1 MSSVIAIDIRL
12 TRFFAVLLI
21 AITMAPRPGQ
31 AQSDANSVAVVTSNN
46 EDIYQEVTKSIGGV
60 LAGST
65 SNPVELS
72 FINLGDSTLTENL
85 SRQITGYDLVVS
97 VGVSA
102 ANTIASLE
110 ERPPLLAVLIPLQAA
125 QSLSQS
131 STTKSRPWT
140 SAIVLDQPIERQ
152 LRLIKL
158 ITKGTK
164 SVGILLS
171 TSSGLSKENIET
183 LSKRFTLD
191 IHSEMVKPGENFIRE
206 LGFVL
211 EKTDIFLAI
220 PDPLI
225 FNRQTAGNLLQSAYR
240 RRVPVIGFAQS
251 HVKAGALAAVYSSPE
266 QIGRHAGEAILEFFS
281 SDEKKINGIQSPRY
295 FSVAFNR
302 QVERSL
308 GLVMPNEAEIELEI
322 RSLEHSL
329 EKTTP

>member
-1 MSSVIAIDIRL
+1 MRSTIAIDIFLKRV
-12 TRFFAVLLI
+12 FAVLLI
-21 AITMAPRPGQ
+21 APCLGY
-31 AQSDANSVAVVTSNN
+31 AQSGSRTVAVVTSSN
-46 EDIYQEVTKSIGGV
+46 DGIYQEVTKSIV
-60 LAGST
+60 NVVAG
-65 SNPVELS
+65 NPSDNVDLS
-72 FINLGDSTLTENL
+72 FINLGNNTPTEEP
-85 SRQITGYDLVVS
+85 SRLISGYDLVVS

-102 ANTIASLE
+102 TSYIDSLE
-110 ERPPLLAVLIPLQAA
+110 VRPPLLAVLIPLQTA
-125 QSLSQS
+125 QSLRQS
-131 STTKSRPWT
+131 SPASTAKPGQWA

-171 TSSGLSKENIET
+171 PSTGFSVEEIEKLSKLFN
-183 LSKRFTLD
+183 LD
-191 IHSEMVKPGENFIRE
+191 FYSEVVKPGQSFFRE
-206 LGFVL
+206 LGYVL
-211 EKTDIFLAI
+211 DKADIFLAV

-240 RRVPVIGFAQS
+240 HRVPVIGFAHS